1 MRSVRVLE
9 PKRSCLFS
17 ISSLAP
23 RNKAYF
29 SECDV
34 CILRTRSDMGVAR
47 MWGLSQLD
55 KVRLEREQAAPSVG
69 NA

>member
-1 MRSVRVLE
+1 MRGVTVLE
-9 PKRSCLFS
+9 PKDMCLFS
-17 ISSLAP
+17 AFSLTL
-23 RNKAYF
+23 RNKACCP
-29 SECDV
+29 ECDV

-55 KVRLEREQAAPSVG
+55 KVPFERVHAAPSDG